1 MENLWETLYW
11 AFGLDL
17 DPKEYNFLQI
27 SLRATLI
34 YVAGLLILR
43 VSHSR
48 FLGKATAFDII
59 LGFVLGSILSR
70 AINGSSP
77 LFLSVAAAALLIF
90 LHWLLATFAF
100 SSHRFGVLVKGNPVT
115 LVRDGEILWD
125 GMRKHRLSR
134 RDLEEAVRLRGGR
147 DDFEGIKEAR
157 FERNGDISVV
167 DKQDSPRVVEVR
179 VEEGVQ
185 VVRIEIG

>member
-1 MENLWETLYW
+1 MENLWETLHW
-11 AFGLDL
+11 AFGLDI
-17 DPKEYNFLQI
+17 DPKDYNLLQI

-34 YVAGLLILR
+34 YAAGLGILR

-77 LFLSVAAAALLIF
+77 LFLTIATAALLIF

-100 SSHRFGVLVKGNPVT
+100 HNDRVGALVKGHPVT
-115 LVRDGEILWD
+115 LVRDGEIVWD

-134 RDLEEAVRLRGGR
+134 RDLEEAVRLRGSR

-167 DKQDSPRVVEVR
+167 DRKSPPRVVEVR

-185 VVRIEIG
+185 VVRIELG